1 MSFMSASVQYSFI
14 KSELDKSIYK
24 DLGAFLIYQMKKK
37 QSESV
42 VSSFFFAVIYYF
54 NGRRILRYLSLF
66 AVLLRDWTGY
76 MSISDVAK
84 TEKTYQPKIAILK

>member
-42 VSSFFFAVIYYF
+42 VSSFF
-54 NGRRILRYLSLF
+54 
-66 AVLLRDWTGY
+66 LL
-76 MSISDVAK
+76 
-84 TEKTYQPKIAILK
+84 